1 MTRFSSLAAI
11 GLAAAIVPGAPAA
24 AGAQTGDAA
33 AAFVRVAT
41 GYSLTPNVTYHRA
54 GGRDLTLDVYRPR
67 GASEPTPT
75 LVYIHG
81 GGWTNGSKEASALTF
96 LPYLEMGWS
105 VVNVSYR
112 LADAAHAPAAV
123 EDCRCALRW
132 VYRNAGQFD
141 FDLGRIV
148 VTGNS
153 AGGHLALTTG
163 MLPASAGLDRQC
175 PGDRRRAW
183 TTGAT
188 STADL
193 EVAAI
198 VNWYGITDVHDLAH
212 RAPGISGN
220 FTEAWLGSRGDRDA
234 VARRVSPTNYVRS
247 DTPPILTIHGD
258 ADPIVPYDHATRL
271 HELLDEWGVPNRL
284 LTIEGGGH
292 GGFSPG
298 ENQRI
303 YAAIRA
309 FLGEHVPGAGT
320 SND

>member
-75 LVYIHG
+75 LVYVHG

-132 VYRNAGQFD
+132 VYRNAGQFN

-188 STADL
+188 STAEL

-198 VNWYGITDVHDLAH
+198 INWYGITDVHDLAH
-212 RAPGISGN
+212 RTPGTSGN

-234 VARRVSPTNYVRS
+234 VARRVSPVNYVRG

-258 ADPIVPYDHATRL
+258 ADSIVPYDHATRL

-284 LTIEGGGH
+284 LTIEDGGH

-320 SND
+320 TDD